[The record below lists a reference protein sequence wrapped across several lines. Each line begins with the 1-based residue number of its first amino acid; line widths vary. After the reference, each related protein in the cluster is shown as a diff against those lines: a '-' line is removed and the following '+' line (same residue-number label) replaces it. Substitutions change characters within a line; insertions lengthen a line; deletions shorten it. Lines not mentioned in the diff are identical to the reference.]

1 MSYTH
6 MIAFFF
12 CFTRFTLFY
21 IQLLDQLDPEVK
33 SKMDLHWYSIRHTAE
48 SKKLWIEQMCKHGYL
63 SCGYWEK
70 AIEAAMPF
78 LSSNGIFNIMN
89 ILKEEMSGDYTSQE
103 F

>member
-1 MSYTH
+1 M
-6 MIAFFF
+6 
-12 CFTRFTLFY
+12 
-21 IQLLDQLDPEVK
+21 LDQLDPEVK